1 MIFLYLYATSQ
12 LENDLK
18 KHGDEIEDW
27 LKIRNDY
34 SAHAQK
40 IGPFARELW
49 GEWRMCA
56 LVANKFDTEY

>member
-1 MIFLYLYATSQ
+1 MRTVPLDYANEGS
-12 LENDLK
+12 
-18 KHGDEIEDW
+18 GDEIEDW